1 MRKGVQAACG
11 LLAAIAMA
19 GSVAVAQTEVHPTVI
34 ATGLQN
40 PWALAF
46 LPDGQ
51 MLVTER
57 PGRLRLVS
65 AQGRISEPVNGLPP
79 IHAAGQGGLLD
90 LVLDRDFESNRRLYF
105 CFSEP
110 DNNQAGSG
118 ANSTAMATARLS
130 QDQRT
135 IEDVSV
141 IFRQMPK
148 ISSSLHFGCRIV
160 QLADG
165 SLLLGLGDRYG
176 SMQESQNLSNHIG
189 KIVRVMPD
197 GSVPRDN
204 PFVNQQG
211 AAPEVWSYG
220 HRNIQGAVIGDD
232 GAVWMHEHGPQGGDE
247 VNHIIA
253 GQNYGWPVVTHGENY
268 GGGVI
273 GQGITA
279 APGMVDPELHW
290 TPSIAPS
297 GMAQITSDRYG
308 QQWKGRLVA
317 GSLKFMD
324 LRGIEVQNGKVV
336 STGTLVPKIGQ
347 RVRDVRQGPDGLLYL
362 LTDQGNGQLI
372 RLDPVK

>member
-118 ANSTAMATARLS
+118 ANSTAMASARLS

-148 ISSSLHFGCRIV
+148 VSSSLHFGCRIV

-297 GMAQITSDRYG
+297 GMTQITSDRYG

-324 LRGIEVQNGKVV
+324 LRRIEIQNGKVV
-336 STGTLVPKIGQ
+336 STGTLIPKIGQ
-347 RVRDVRQGPDGLLYL
+347 RIRDVRQGPDGLLYV